1 MSSSDVYRRA
11 LSQGPLMQESAG
23 ASLLLILQK
32 CKEVRVRS
40 PPSVVCTAPM
50 SCMPAL
56 ILHTCPF
63 SRFFFF
69 FCADQQ
75 QNVHV
80 HVCAIVVR
88 YCTRFRTSVFLS
100 TSNISLFLNATTS
113 SM

>member
-1 MSSSDVYRRA
+1 MSSSEVYRRA

-40 PPSVVCTAPM
+40 PLVARHFSASPPSMVCTAPV
-50 SCMPAL
+50 SCMSAL
-56 ILHTCPF
+56 VLHTCPF
-63 SRFFFF
+63 SRVFFF

-80 HVCAIVVR
+80 HVCAIAR
-88 YCTRFRTSVFLS
+88 DSKQACFSQPQ
-100 TSNISLFLNATTS
+100 I
-113 SM
+113 